1 MEGVPYGLSN
11 MVFLVIC
18 CLVTWVIFLDSH
30 SIGMKHKNLWVVG
43 TFLLMPLVVPLYLI
57 RRAQFLHDHKL
68 TPRQKLEAKAREESR
83 KRRQKAEKAK
93 LEWEIAQRQKAKE
106 DPAGAAAARAEKYRE
121 QHEMRLALDNE
132 LNAQQQRHKKQ
143 WGIHS
148 KL

>member
-1 MEGVPYGLSN
+1 MSN
-11 MVFLVIC
+11 MVFLVVC

-57 RRAQFLHDHKL
+57 RRAQFLYERKL
-68 TPRQKLEAKAREESR
+68 TPRQEREAKAREESR
-83 KRRQKAEKAK
+83 KRRQKAEKARM
-93 LEWEIAQRQKAKE
+93 EWELAQRKKAKD
-106 DPAGAAAARAEKYRE
+106 DPAGAAAARAKNYRE
-121 QHEMRLALDNE
+121 KHEMRLALDHALIE
-132 LNAQQQRHKKQ
+132 QQQRHKKQ